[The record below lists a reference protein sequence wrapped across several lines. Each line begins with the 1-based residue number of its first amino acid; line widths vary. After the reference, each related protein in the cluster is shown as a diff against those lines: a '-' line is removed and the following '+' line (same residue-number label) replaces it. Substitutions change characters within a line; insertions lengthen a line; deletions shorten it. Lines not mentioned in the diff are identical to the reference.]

1 MIPFPLL
8 LSGLIVEI
16 SQNKHRKIFIRENF
30 LWPARIWR
38 RIDIERDSHLCGW
51 AAAFWKESH
60 SSKLALCCWPRWLQ
74 GPPSTGGV
82 RRGHPRTAGEG
93 AEGRLCCALT
103 RWQASTLSFGSASQ
117 IIISSCQAT
126 LELRF
131 LRLELAAEALMD
143 IYQSNR
149 CARIVVNSK
158 ALWLAAKETPRA
170 SVQSSQRAGFHLSV
184 LRECENGLCPGASR
198 KGCIELYISLLK
210 FWNEF

>member
-1 MIPFPLL
+1 MVELL
-8 LSGLIVEI
+8 LSG
-16 SQNKHRKIFIRENF
+16 RKVILPN
-30 LWPARIWR
+30 WPCVAGPDDSKDR
-38 RIDIERDSHLCGW
+38 R
-51 AAAFWKESH
+51 
-60 SSKLALCCWPRWLQ
+60 PR
-74 GPPSTGGV
+74 GV

-103 RWQASTLSFGSASQ
+103 RRQASTLPFGSASQ

-158 ALWLAAKETPRA
+158 AL
-170 SVQSSQRAGFHLSV
+170 
-184 LRECENGLCPGASR
+184 
-198 KGCIELYISLLK
+198 
-210 FWNEF
+210 